1 MSMTRIFSMMLAMV
15 LLGLGPEI
23 ARAADKFE
31 SGQCMTLH
39 NDRKDG
45 PVKDMAVQLQDDIIR
60 ISFTEWDV
68 PNTEFETSAKCYLV
82 KGKLECQIDC
92 DGGHVT
98 VSSTPDG
105 AWDLDSTLLYSM
117 TGSESLFTVQPGP
130 DIASLVGKF
139 RVSRDEGNK
148 QCKVL
153 PDHVF
158 AALQPGDISP
168 RVKRAERLLSRLGLL
183 LEFPDTVYDEATA
196 EAVRRFQRQYG
207 LTQTGIIDEP
217 TSAAL
222 VSAGFVGTG
231 C

>member
-1 MSMTRIFSMMLAMV
+1 MTRIFSMMLAMA
-15 LLGLGPEI
+15 LLGLVPEI

-45 PVKDMAVQLQDDIIR
+45 PVKDMAVQLQDDIIS

-68 PNTEFETSAKCYLV
+68 PNTEFQTSAKCYPQ

-98 VSSTPDG
+98 VSAAPDG
-105 AWDLDSTLLYSM
+105 AWELDSSLLYSM
-117 TGSESLFTVQPGP
+117 TGSESLFAVQGVS
-130 DIASLVGKF
+130 DTAFLLGKF
-139 RVSRDEGNK
+139 RVARDTQNK
-148 QCKVL
+148 LCRMS
-153 PDHVF
+153 PDRVF
-158 AALQPGDISP
+158 VGLAPGDISP
-168 RVKRAERLLSRLGLL
+168 RVERAEKLLSRLGLL

-207 LTQTGIIDEP
+207 LAQSGIIDEP
-217 TSAAL
+217 TSQAL

>member
-1 MSMTRIFSMMLAMV
+1 MTRALFVMLTMF
-15 LLGLGPEI
+15 LLGSV
-23 ARAADKFE
+23 ARAAEPFE

-45 PVKDMAVQLQDDIIR
+45 PIKDMAVQLQNDVIS

-68 PNTEFETSAKCYLV
+68 PNTVFETRAGCTLAN
-82 KGKLECQIDC
+82 GKLECQIDC

-98 VSSTPDG
+98 VSAAPDG
-105 AWDLDSTLLYSM
+105 AWELDSSLLYSM
-117 TGSESLFTVQPGP
+117 TGSDSLFSVQGVS
-130 DIASLVGKF
+130 DVASLLGKF
-139 RVSRDEGNK
+139 RVARDTQNK
-148 QCKVL
+148 LCRMA
-153 PDHVF
+153 PDRVF
-158 AALQPGDISP
+158 VGLAPGDISP
-168 RVKRAERLLSRLGLL
+168 RVKRAEKLLSRLGLL

-207 LTQTGIIDEP
+207 LAQTGIIDEP
-217 TSAAL
+217 TSQAL